1 MNGPIIQEQLAY
13 FLTDDNTNKG
23 RNPSIQM
30 LNGIHK
36 IKDKKKT
43 VPILVSNYT
52 NKHITFTKGEYVG
65 QFESATIEDPTID
78 DTEASSTDDNGTV
91 THSTNSI
98 AGKKMLTEQV

>member
-36 IKDKKKT
+36 IKDKKT

-52 NKHITFTKGEYVG
+52 NKHITFTKGEYVR
-65 QFESATIEDPTID
+65 QFEPTTIEDPTID

-98 AGKKMLTEQV
+98 ALKKS